1 MANPYLKG
9 PKTVNGER
17 KVPIP
22 SFLNCFL
29 AKYIK
34 TLTGTSLFS
43 KQSGDPMTASAY
55 RKMWESILRKMN
67 AAAGSTEYDQKI
79 TGLTAHIFR
88 HNYCANLCYQMPNI
102 SIKRIASL
110 LGDTEKM
117 VLEVYNHV
125 LEEKE
130 NVKEVIADAIAF

>member
-1 MANPYLKG
+1 
-9 PKTVNGER
+9 
-17 KVPIP
+17 
-22 SFLNCFL
+22 
-29 AKYIK
+29 
-34 TLTGTSLFS
+34 
-43 KQSGDPMTASAY
+43 MTASAY

-67 AAAGSTEYDQKI
+67 TAVGSTEHNQKI
-79 TGLTAHIFR
+79 TGLTAHMFR

-102 SIKRIASL
+102 SIKKIAQL

-130 NVKEVIADAIAF
+130 NVQEVVSDAIAL